1 MRNKLFIVMLAG
13 ATALALP
20 GCETGEARIAQLE
33 SAESNTPLPVEVAM
47 PRIADLYATYQT
59 TAALAADREALIP
72 SRVAGEVVEILVE
85 EGETVAAGQA
95 LARLDGD
102 RLRLEMLE
110 AKARFEMT
118 AREYARARR
127 LRERGLVSAAA
138 AEALKFDLDALEA
151 AYEMKRLDYEYT
163 TIRATIPGVISV
175 RHIKLGW
182 RLEAGEP
189 AFSIADTDRLV
200 AELHIPQRELGRIAG
215 GLEARLRV
223 DAMPGDDFYAPIDR
237 VSPTIDA
244 ADGSFR
250 ATVYIDN
257 EKGLLAPGMFGRFSI
272 AYEKHADALTVPS
285 SAIIRE
291 DNEDVVYVVQ
301 DGTASRRAVRIGIEG
316 GGMTEILNGLAAG
329 EPVIVTGQSSLRDGS
344 RVLASDRP
352 GIAG

>member
-1 MRNKLFIVMLAG
+1 MRNQLLIVMLTAA
-13 ATALALP
+13 ATVALP
-20 GCETGEARIAQLE
+20 GCETGEARVAELE
-33 SAESNTPLPVEVAM
+33 QAESGTPLPVEVAM
-47 PRIADLYATYQT
+47 PRITDLYATYHT
-59 TAALAADREALIP
+59 TAALGADREALIP

-85 EGETVAAGQA
+85 EGEPVEAGQA

-138 AEALKFDLDALEA
+138 AETLEFDLDALEA
-151 AYEMKRLDYEYT
+151 AYEMKRVDYEYT
-163 TIRATIPGVISV
+163 TIRATIGGVVSQ

-182 RLEAGEP
+182 RVEAGEP
-189 AFSIADTDRLV
+189 AFAIADTGRLV
-200 AELHIPQRELGRIAG
+200 AELHIPQSELGTIAEGLDARI
-215 GLEARLRV
+215 RV
-223 DAMPGDDFYAPIDR
+223 DAMPGNDFHATIDR

-257 EKGLLAPGMFGRFSI
+257 AQGLLAPGMFGRFSI
-272 AYEKHADALTVPS
+272 AYEKHTDALTVPS
-285 SAIIRE
+285 SAVVRE
-291 DNEDVVYVVQ
+291 DNEDVLYVVQ
-301 DGTASRRAVRIGIEG
+301 DGAASRRTVRLGIESG
-316 GGMTEILNGLAAG
+316 GRTEILNGLAAG
-329 EPVIVTGQSSLRDGS
+329 ESVIVTGQASLRDGS
-344 RVLASDRP
+344 RVLASNPP